1 MNRDDVIKM
10 LDNAKTGDIMVVSWI
25 DNYELNEVVFK
36 YDGYYQVVGLDFIIH
51 RSWVKTTNGEIRP
64 KTGKPNHDYV
74 NLNENKNL
82 RFPTAEEKTD
92 FLELIRKA
100 EKKDAL
106 ITVVVMKFDSK
117 QIDVIQMYLPAD
129 KRNPSE
135 ISRRIN
141 DMCNKEHIA
150 WMSNICEPE
159 KEIVFNF
166 FNDDKKTSFTLKN
179 DAIKE
184 NN

>member
-36 YDGYYQVVGLDFIIH
+36 YDGYYQVVGSDFIIH

-82 RFPTAEEKTD
+82 RFPTAEEKMT
-92 FLELIRKA
+92 FVEAIKQM
-100 EKKDAL
+100 EKKDTL
-106 ITVVVMKFDSK
+106 VTVVVLRLDSK
-117 QIDVIQMYLPAD
+117 QVDVIRIHLPAD
-129 KRNPSE
+129 EQNQLE

-141 DMCNKEHIA
+141 DMYNKERIA
-150 WMSNICEPE
+150 WVSNVCDP
-159 KEIVFNF
+159 KEEVIFNF
-166 FNDDKKTSFTLKN
+166 MNGENKMSFTIKN
-179 DAIKE
+179 E
-184 NN
+184 GVE